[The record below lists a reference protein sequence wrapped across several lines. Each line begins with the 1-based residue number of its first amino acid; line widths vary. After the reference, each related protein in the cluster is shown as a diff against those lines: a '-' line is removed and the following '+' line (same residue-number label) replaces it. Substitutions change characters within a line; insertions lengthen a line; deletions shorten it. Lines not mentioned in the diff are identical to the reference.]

1 MTMVSEPSIRR
12 LLLIKPSSLGDIV
25 HALPTLAALSSRFP
39 EASVTWAVK
48 RQWAGLVER
57 VEGVDRVLAL
67 DQGLGGWLSK
77 LPQLRAECFDLVVDL
92 QGLFR
97 SGLLAWLSGSP
108 RRVGL
113 ATGREGSPLF
123 YTHRVPVPTLRMHAV
138 DRYLLVASAL
148 GASLPAGPVFRFQ
161 QRDADLQIVRQL
173 LQRHQVSAERPWV
186 AMNVSA
192 RWPTKR
198 WPAEHFA
205 QAADLLTHEGLGPV
219 VFIGGRSEEAD
230 SLRVRSLMRTPSV
243 DFTGQTEV
251 GLLPTLLRQ
260 AAALV
265 TNDSGP
271 MHIAAAVGTPVV
283 ALFGPTDPARTGPY
297 GDGHT
302 VLTHDVVCRPC
313 LSRRCHHTV
322 PLACLSGVTP
332 EQVVQAVR
340 DRVAHN
346 LMPSP
351 S

>member
-1 MTMVSEPSIRR
+1 MVSDPPVRR

-25 HALPTLAALSSRFP
+25 HTLPALTALNSHFSK
-39 EASVTWAVK
+39 ASVTWAVK

-57 VEGVDRVLAL
+57 AEGVDHVLAL
-67 DQGLGGWLSK
+67 DQGLRGWLSK
-77 LPQLRAECFDLVVDL
+77 IPQLRAGRFDLVIDL

-97 SGLLAWLSGSP
+97 SGLLAWLSGSR

-123 YTHRVPVPTLRMHAV
+123 YTQRVPVPALRMHAV
-138 DRYLLVASAL
+138 DRYLLVATAL
-148 GASLPAGPVFRFQ
+148 GASLPAERLFRFQ
-161 QRDADLQIVRQL
+161 QRAGDLHLVREL
-173 LQRHQVSAERPWV
+173 LQRHRVSSERPWV

-205 QAADLLTHEGLGPV
+205 QAADLLAREGLGPV
-219 VFIGGRSEEAD
+219 VFIGGRSEREDAA
-230 SLRVRSLMRTPSV
+230 RVRSLMRSQSV

-260 AAALV
+260 AAVLV

-283 ALFGPTDPARTGPY
+283 ALFGPTDPVRTGPY
-297 GDGHT
+297 GDGHS
-302 VLTHDVVCRPC
+302 VLTHDVACRPC
-313 LSRRCHHTV
+313 LSRRCHHSV
-322 PLACLSGVTP
+322 PLACLSGVKP
-332 EQVVQAVR
+332 EQVVQEVR

-346 LMPSP
+346 LIPLPS
-351 S
+351 

>member
-1 MTMVSEPSIRR
+1 MAAERSIHR

-25 HALPTLAALSSRFP
+25 HTLPTLAALKSRFP
-39 EASVTWAVK
+39 KASVTWAVK

-57 VEGVDRVLAL
+57 VEGVDHTVAL
-67 DQGLGGWLSK
+67 DEGLHGWLSK
-77 LPQLRAECFDLVVDL
+77 VPLLRAGRYDVVIDL

-97 SGLLAWLSGSP
+97 SGLLAWLSGCP

-123 YTHRVPVPTLRMHAV
+123 YTQRVPVPTLQMHAV
-138 DRYLLVASAL
+138 DRYLLVAAAL
-148 GASLPAGPVFRFQ
+148 GATPPVVPVFRFVD
-161 QRDADLQIVRQL
+161 RHTDLQAVQGL
-173 LQRHQVSAERPWV
+173 LRREQVPSNRPWV

-192 RWPTKR
+192 RWSTKR
-198 WPAEHFA
+198 WPAEYFA
-205 QAADLLTHEGLGPV
+205 QAADSLGREGLGPV
-219 VFIGGRSEEAD
+219 VFIGGRSEQGD
-230 SLRVRSLMRTPSV
+230 SAQVRSLMRTPSV
-243 DFTGQTEV
+243 DFTGQTEI

-260 AAALV
+260 AATLV

-283 ALFGPTDPARTGPY
+283 ALFGPTDPVRTGPY
-297 GDGHT
+297 GEGHS
-302 VLTHDVVCRPC
+302 VLTHDVPCRPC
-313 LSRRCHHTV
+313 LSRRCHYTV

-340 DRVAHN
+340 GRITHT
-346 LMPSP
+346 LMSSP